1 MERYIYEKPDVPKA
15 SREIATE
22 VHSELADLQ
31 NDEDWDAAGQLL
43 VKAGY
48 PGAQSLSENDW
59 YRLHRRLDIV
69 KGESLLVFMKQLI
82 QDCTPSY
89 DEVVNE
95 VRGDKYSVK
104 LVGVRASWL
113 EHHYYHHHHHH
124 NIPNIFCRQTAA
136 E

>member
-15 SREIATE
+15 SREIAAE

-31 NDEDWDAAGQLL
+31 NDEDCDAAVQLL

-69 KGESLLVFMKQLI
+69 KVLLKKRESVFLV
-82 QDCTPSY
+82 SY
-89 DEVVNE
+89 CCAFRENF
-95 VRGDKYSVK
+95 YWFYQSS
-104 LVGVRASWL
+104 LWL
-113 EHHYYHHHHHH
+113 
-124 NIPNIFCRQTAA
+124 
-136 E
+136 